1 MGCMECDVCDV
12 SSNALC
18 LFIAASLIELI
29 GLIWTNTSEQSCGET
44 KKKKKK
50 SRKETNNDI
59 MQDDWTIIII
69 HKVWKLHLFH
79 VQAMF

>member
-1 MGCMECDVCDV
+1 MECDVCDV

-44 KKKKKK
+44 KKKKKNQ
-50 SRKETNNDI
+50 KETNNDI

-69 HKVWKLHLFH
+69 PKVWKLHLFH